1 MRKKSFEQIVRP
13 DDPEAERRGAHTA
26 MNHAL
31 DMAGRGHFS
40 QAELRDLQ
48 RLFAQKY
55 RDTLPDDEYDQRT
68 KDGTFDQL
76 QDLCG
81 YGDDEDEDEVD
92 ARCHHL
98 GVQVIAHFFAS
109 AAQSGL
115 IEPQQAL
122 EEIAKYAALP
132 QGDAGDVVGAI
143 LDALNSGQRL
153 PLAGDEAGQRGT
165 DEEVDQ
171 ALSRLTDRRG
181 RPLMRAPRGAKGSGL
196 TNEEVEAFLDAATDH
211 RGKPLFPPGE

>member
-1 MRKKSFEQIVRP
+1 MRKKSLEQVVRP

-40 QAELRDLQ
+40 PAEMRDLQ

-55 RDTLPDDEYDQRT
+55 ADTMDGNEFDQRT
-68 KDGTFDQL
+68 KDGSFDQL

-81 YGDDEDEDEVD
+81 YSDDDDEDEAD

-115 IEPQQAL
+115 IEPQRAL
-122 EEIAKYAALP
+122 EEIAKYVSLP
-132 QGDAGDVVGAI
+132 EGDAGDVVGAV
-143 LDALNSGQRL
+143 LDALNAGQRL
-153 PLAGDEAGQRGT
+153 PLAGDDAEQPGA

-171 ALSRLTDRRG
+171 ALARMTDRRG
-181 RPLMRAPRGAKGSGL
+181 RPLMRRRENAGPS
-196 TNEEVEAFLDAATDH
+196 NEEIEEYLDQAVD
-211 RGKPLFPPGE
+211 RKGRPMFPK